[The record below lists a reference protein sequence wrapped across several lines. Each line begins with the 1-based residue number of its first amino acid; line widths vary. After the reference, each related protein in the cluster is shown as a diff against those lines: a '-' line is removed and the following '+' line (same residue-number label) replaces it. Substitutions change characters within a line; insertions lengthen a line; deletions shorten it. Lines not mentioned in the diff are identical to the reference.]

1 MAIKK
6 VIIIDAN
13 IKAAEKNLNEVN
25 ELLELQD
32 EALQRITKDLK
43 NYENQLEQTSAK
55 DLNRRKD
62 LNKQIKQTKKELT
75 SEKRHLLNLKVKEQ
89 KRQNP

>member
-32 EALQRITKDLK
+32 EALQRITK
-43 NYENQLEQTSAK
+43 
-55 DLNRRKD
+55 
-62 LNKQIKQTKKELT
+62 EL
-75 SEKRHLLNLKVKEQ
+75 
-89 KRQNP
+89 